1 MRSVLCRRDVIP
13 AIIVVVTCAAFAA
26 VTGNDFVEW
35 GDRRELLDNVHYR
48 GFGWANLSWMFTT
61 IHQGHYQPLTWLSF
75 AADYA
80 IWGMRPAGYHATS
93 LVLHSVCAVLV
104 YLIILRLLGP
114 EALVAALLGAML
126 FALHPLRVE
135 AVAWATERRGP
146 LSSAL
151 ALASVLAYLYRARW
165 LSVALFGLA
174 LLAKEFVFTLPL
186 VLIILDVYPLRR
198 RAWRE
203 KIPFFVLAALGAA
216 VAIASSARSGV
227 ALSLAEYGVVER
239 VAQCFYG
246 LAFYLQK
253 TILPT
258 GLSPIYSIPPD
269 LDPFA
274 MRYVVSA
281 IVVIGLTAGLVAA
294 RRRFPAALAAWVVF
308 VVILSPVLGLA
319 QTGHQIA
326 ADRYT
331 YLPAVAVSALVAS
344 GLVKLGR
351 IAPAV
356 MLPLLAAL
364 AVLTWKQ
371 VGVWRDPETLWRHA
385 VRVDPDCHISRNN
398 LDAVLARS
406 DLCGLQEPLDAL
418 EVRHDLGGER
428 EREGLARLDP
438 GHLRGPDAVGP
449 LAPGP
454 GADDVVVDTTAFRQV
469 PEAALGLRLHV
480 HEP

>member
-1 MRSVLCRRDVIP
+1 MRRVLCNRGAAP
-13 AIIVVVTCAAFAA
+13 AIIVVVTFWAFAA
-26 VTGNDFVEW
+26 VLANGFVEW
-35 GDRRELLDNVHYR
+35 GDRGELLDNVHYR
-48 GFGWANLSWMFTT
+48 GFGPANLSWMFTT

-80 IWGMRPAGYHATS
+80 MWGMRPAGYHATS
-93 LVLHSVCAVLV
+93 LVLHCVCAVV
-104 YLIILRLLGP
+104 AYLIILRLLGP
-114 EALVAALLGAML
+114 GALVAAALAALL

-151 ALASVLAYLYRARW
+151 ALSSVLAYLYRARW

-186 VLIILDVYPLRR
+186 VLVILDVYPLRR

-203 KIPFFVLAALGAA
+203 KIPFFVLGVIGAA
-216 VAIASSARSGV
+216 VAIASSAQSGV
-227 ALSLAEYGVVER
+227 ARSLADYGVLQR
-239 VAQCFYG
+239 IAQCFHG
-246 LAFYLQK
+246 LAFYLHK

-258 GLSPIYSIPPD
+258 GLSPIYSIPPE

-274 MRYVVSA
+274 MHFVLSA
-281 IVVIGLTAGLVAA
+281 IVVTGLTAGLVAA
-294 RRRFPAALAAWVVF
+294 RRRFPAGLAAWAVF

-331 YLPAVAVSALVAS
+331 YLPAVAVSALVAL

-351 IAPAV
+351 TAPMV
-356 MLPLLAAL
+356 MLPLLAGLAL
-364 AVLTWKQ
+364 LTWRQ
-371 VGVWRDPETLWRHA
+371 VGVWRDTETLWRHA
-385 VRVDPDCHISRNN
+385 VRVDPDCAISRHNSGVVSGSAA
-398 LDAVLARS
+398 LGSR
-406 DLCGLQEPLDAL
+406 QEFLDAL
-418 EVRHDLGGER
+418 DIRDDLRRER

-438 GHLRGPDAVGP
+438 VHLRGTGAVGP
-449 LAPGP
+449 LASGP
-454 GADDVVVDTTAFRQV
+454 GADDVVVDTPACRKA